1 MNEVK
6 EMLWSLIRKQAD
18 ALRVNNPR
26 LTNYLRSNIL
36 DFSDFRSAL
45 AFNLDRNLSQ
55 QADKVN
61 IHDWFSDI
69 LQDNPSIVLATEN
82 DLERL
87 VSVNPACPDELSGFL
102 SFRGIMAMATQRIA
116 HHIYVSGDKSSA
128 VLIQNWSATHWNMD
142 IHPAAKMGK
151 GLFIDHGIGI
161 VIGETAII
169 EDDVSI
175 WHGVTLGSTLRDA
188 GDRHPKIK
196 RGALICAGATILG
209 NVVIG
214 EGSIVAANA
223 VVTKNFPDNVIIAGC
238 PAKILGPV
246 KGELKTLS
254 SKSVENEGLL

>member
-1 MNEVK
+1 
-6 EMLWSLIRKQAD
+6 MLWSLIRKQAE
-18 ALRVNNPR
+18 ALRIHNPR
-26 LTNYLRSNIL
+26 LTNYLVSNIL
-36 DFSDFRSAL
+36 DFSDFSSAL

-55 QADKVN
+55 HAEKTDIN
-61 IHDWFSDI
+61 NWFIEI
-69 LQDNPSIVLATEN
+69 LQDKPSIVLATEN
-82 DLERL
+82 DLKKL

-116 HHIYVSGDKSSA
+116 HHIYLSGDKSSA
-128 VLIQNWSATHWNMD
+128 VLIQNWSAINWNID
-142 IHPAAKMGK
+142 IHPAAQMGE

-161 VIGETAII
+161 VIGETAIV
-169 EDDVSI
+169 EDEVSI
-175 WHGVTLGSTLRDA
+175 WHGVTLGSTLMEA

-254 SKSVENEGLL
+254 SKSVENEDLL